1 MRIKMGK
8 ALALCMPFVCLN
20 KGFDQARENS
30 IAAAEGKAY
39 DLGLGHLSLL

>member
-1 MRIKMGK
+1 MRIKTGK
-8 ALALCMPFVCLN
+8 ALALCMPFICLN

-39 DLGLGHLSLL
+39 HPGLGHLCLL